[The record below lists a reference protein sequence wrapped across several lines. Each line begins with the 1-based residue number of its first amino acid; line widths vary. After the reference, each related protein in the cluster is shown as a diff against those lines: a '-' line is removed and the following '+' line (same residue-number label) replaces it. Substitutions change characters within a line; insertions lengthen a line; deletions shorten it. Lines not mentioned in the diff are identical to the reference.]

1 MAEGWLAPIGRWCFT
16 HRWSVLLAWVVVLAA
31 GGEGVLDEVGADRL
45 EAAGGGGGAEALEL
59 ASLAAGRHRRGDLG
73 RG

>member
-31 GGEGVLDEVGADRL
+31 GVFAGERVVD
-45 EAAGGGGGAEALEL
+45 
-59 ASLAAGRHRRGDLG
+59 SLSDKSTRQR
-73 RG
+73 